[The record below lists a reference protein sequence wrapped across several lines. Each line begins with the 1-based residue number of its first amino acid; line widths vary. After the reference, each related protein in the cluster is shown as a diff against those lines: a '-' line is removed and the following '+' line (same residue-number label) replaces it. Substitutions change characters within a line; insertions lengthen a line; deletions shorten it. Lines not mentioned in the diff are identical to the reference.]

1 MKYILNFFERTYTGD
16 CETVEYLNGI
26 EFSNA
31 PFIPSIDDT
40 VFMFDNKYIVSD
52 IEYSYGKD
60 ASIVRIF
67 MEVDND
73 RY

>member
-16 CETVEYLNGI
+16 LESVHFLNEI

-31 PFIPSIDDT
+31 PFIPSLDDT
-40 VFMFDNKYIVSD
+40 IFMFDNRYIVTD
-52 IEYSYGKD
+52 IEYSYNENV
-60 ASIVRIF
+60 SIVRIF